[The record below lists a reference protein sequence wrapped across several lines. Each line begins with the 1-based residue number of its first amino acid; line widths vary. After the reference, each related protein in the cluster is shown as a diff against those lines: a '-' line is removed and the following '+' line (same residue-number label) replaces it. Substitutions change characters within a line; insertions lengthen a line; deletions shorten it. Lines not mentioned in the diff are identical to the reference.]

1 MDYRILNSH
10 IQASSNGYV
19 IPEIKEDGSNLSDF
33 FCADVVGN
41 RRFAQNYGGYPRSE
55 IAEINAQASL
65 QQAANLLND
74 LQVSEGSYQPADLSP
89 EEIMLSHKSKYIQAP
104 SEMIDYIDR
113 QLQIR
118 DAKYG
123 QKLSSQKSEN
133 LIQFDDGDKVNQ
145 DNNA

>member
-1 MDYRILNSH
+1 MDYKKLQKHVNDSIHDLT
-10 IQASSNGYV
+10 V
-19 IPEIKEDGSNLSDF
+19 ELKEDGSNLSDF

-74 LQVSEGSYQPADLSP
+74 LQVSEGSYLPSDLTL

-104 SEMIDYIDR
+104 SEMIRFIER
-113 QLQIR
+113 QLEIR

-123 QKLSSQKSEN
+123 SKLSDKSSSSDGT
-133 LIQFDDGDKVNQ
+133 IKFDDKQDVNS
-145 DNNA
+145 N